1 MAARANLKEAA
12 IAQATLEGM
21 QRARAAGA
29 LVSLDLNL
37 RPALWPADTDP
48 LPTLWQALA
57 LDGNTT
63 AQFELAKCSNARNH
77 AQL

>member
-1 MAARANLKEAA
+1 MRLNKIITGLMVASFMLAAEPQQQMAEAK
-12 IAQATLEGM
+12 
-21 QRARAAGA
+21 AAYQQGDHA
-29 LVSLDLNL
+29 K
-37 RPALWPADTDP
+37 AAA
-48 LPTLWQALA
+48 LWQALA